1 MLQGGPN
8 DREFLA
14 RLRFCARRGRRRV
27 ARDRRALRQRS
38 DRAARRRDRPHQHVP
53 GRPVAEARRAR
64 RARRHGRRGIRRGR
78 ARLSGALRR
87 HGGDFARLGLG
98 RPFLRGAFQSLRQPD
113 PPQRHGGAEAA
124 LSAEAR
130 LRRACRRARDV
141 GAGFRL
147 RRGFD
152 AHPRRQE
159 GRPLRPQRLEDVDH
173 QRSGGAN
180 LRGLRQDRS
189 GRGRARHDGL
199 HRREEASRVSRQAQK
214 LDKLGMRG
222 SDTCELVFEDCE
234 VPEEN
239 VLGGSARAS
248 TC

>member
-1 MLQGGPN
+1 MISNSWRGFDFALGE
-8 DREFLA
+8 DVDALRET
-14 RLRFCARRGRRRV
+14 V
-27 ARDRRALRQRS
+27 ARFANDQIAPRADEIDRTNTF
-38 DRAARRRDRPHQHVP
+38 P
-53 GRPVAEARRAR
+53 GRPVAEARRTR
-64 RARRHGRRGIRRGR
+64 RARRHGRGGIRRRR

-113 PPQRHGGAEAA
+113 PPQRHGRAAAA

-141 GAGFRL
+141 GTEFRL
-147 RRGFD
+147 RRGFH

-173 QRSGGAN
+173 QRSGGAD

-189 GRGRARHDGL
+189 GRGLARHHGL
-199 HRREEASRVSRQAQK
+199 HRRERLSRVSARRRNSTSSACAAPT
-214 LDKLGMRG
+214 RA
-222 SDTCELVFEDCE
+222 SSYSRIARCRRRTCS
-234 VPEEN
+234 
-239 VLGGSARAS
+239 GGRARAS